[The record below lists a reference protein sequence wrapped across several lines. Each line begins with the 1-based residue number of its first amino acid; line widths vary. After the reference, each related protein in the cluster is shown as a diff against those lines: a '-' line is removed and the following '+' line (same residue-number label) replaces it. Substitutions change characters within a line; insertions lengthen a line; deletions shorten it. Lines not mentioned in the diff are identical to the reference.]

1 MKQVL
6 DLEEEGLWPELLD
19 SGKIEIYGESDKNS
33 FKNKAD
39 LGMGDKACRP
49 PNNP

>member
-19 SGKIEIYGESDKNS
+19 SGKIEIYVSDW
-33 FKNKAD
+33 
-39 LGMGDKACRP
+39 
-49 PNNP
+49 